1 MDLDTR
7 IFLAVNAFARATPW
21 LHSLVTGYANYGVV
35 LFAALMIAGWWTA
48 RTTADPAPMAAAL
61 WTPLAAL
68 LALGINQPIADAVGR
83 TRPCNALHDI
93 VVLHCNTDPGLP
105 SDHAVP
111 AGAATAGLWLVS
123 RRLGTITA
131 IATIAMAFTRIYI
144 GAHYRATYSPESALS
159 SGPRR
164 ILRAGAPTATTRY
177 HRTSPEPCAPIGKTR
192 LLDLTQQIGPKGQRS
207 AATSLHSNNG
217 QLQVTRITLGQQAGV
232 VRVRHPRSDSFR
244 QGDGPLI
251 RHIPG
256 AASQPH
262 ARTRRATLSRKT
274 LARAGPPAAGLGRPC
289 PQSRLRG
296 FSSWPVCD
304 ASQDGK
310 P

>member
-48 RTTADPAPMAAAL
+48 RATADPAPMAAAL

-105 SDHAVP
+105 SDHAVL

-144 GAHYRATYSPESALS
+144 GAHYPGDVLAGIGLGAVVALAGYALARPLLQRAITAL
-159 SGPRR
+159 
-164 ILRAGAPTATTRY
+164 A
-177 HRTSPEPCAPIGKTR
+177 RTPVR
-192 LLDLTQQIGPKGQRS
+192 LL
-207 AATSLHSNNG
+207 
-217 QLQVTRITLGQQAGV
+217 V
-232 VRVRHPRSDSFR
+232 R
-244 QGDGPLI
+244 QG
-251 RHIPG
+251 
-256 AASQPH
+256 
-262 ARTRRATLSRKT
+262 
-274 LARAGPPAAGLGRPC
+274 
-289 PQSRLRG
+289 
-296 FSSWPVCD
+296 SST
-304 ASQDGK
+304 
-310 P
+310 